1 MDIFFE
7 GLNIL
12 IRTFCVCA
20 DGVHKTCSFDV
31 FNVYSLLKREND
43 QLGRELPLFTGQSY
57 PCYSTEKLLP
67 NKVLI

>member
-1 MDIFFE
+1 MVFKVSQKLFS
-7 GLNIL
+7 
-12 IRTFCVCA
+12 T
-20 DGVHKTCSFDV
+20 GVKPVFFDV
-31 FNVYSLLKREND
+31 FNVYSLLKRKDD

>member
-1 MDIFFE
+1 MVFNVFQK
-7 GLNIL
+7 L
-12 IRTFCVCA
+12 FSP
-20 DGVHKTCSFDV
+20 GVKPVFSMF
-31 FNVYSLLKREND
+31 FNVYSLLKRKDN